1 MSFLSSLSIIH
12 GLGACN
18 LILYIHFFI
27 NLQLP
32 QQYIRWPV
40 SLPQKSHKC
49 ALKLTDLWI
58 TSLLFDVN
66 YEFNNR
72 SFTFS
77 AG

>member
-12 GLGACN
+12 GLGACS

-40 SLPQKSHKC
+40 SP
-49 ALKLTDLWI
+49 DRI
-58 TSLLFDVN
+58 
-66 YEFNNR
+66 
-72 SFTFS
+72 
-77 AG
+77 AGSGIDPSS